1 MAAPS
6 FETLL
11 YEVED
16 GIATITLNRPDRL
29 NAFTPKMALELI
41 AAFDVTDADDS
52 VGAVIVTGAGRGF
65 CAGADL
71 ASGGQT
77 FAAGSREAERR
88 AAGDTED
95 LTRDGGGRV
104 TLRIFNSLKPVIAAV
119 NGAAVGVGATMQL
132 AMDVRLAA
140 EGARFGFVF
149 ARRGITPEACSSWFL
164 PRLVGISTA
173 LDWCYSGRVF
183 EASEALERGLVRSLH
198 APEALLPAARALARS
213 YIDHSAPVSVALTR
227 QLMWRGLTLDHPMEA
242 HRADSR
248 AIRARGA
255 STDAQEGIAAFL
267 EKREPIYPDRVSA
280 GLPAVWPEWVEPVY
294 R

>member
-1 MAAPS
+1 MPHPT

-11 YEVED
+11 YDVED
-16 GIATITLNRPDRL
+16 GIATITLNRPERM
-29 NAFTPKMALELI
+29 NAFTPKMELELI
-41 AAFDVTDADDS
+41 AAFDATDADDA

-71 ASGGQT
+71 GGGGGT
-77 FAAGSREAERR
+77 FGEGRQAERA

-104 TLRIFNSLKPVIAAV
+104 TLRIFDSLKPVIAAV

-132 AMDVRLAA
+132 AMDVRIAVD
-140 EGARFGFVF
+140 GAKYGFVF

-173 LDWCYSGRVF
+173 LDWCYSGRIF
-183 EASEALERGLVRSLH
+183 PASEAHERGLVRALH
-198 APEALLPAARALARS
+198 SADDLLPAARAIARS
-213 YIDHSAPVSVALTR
+213 YLEASAPVSVALTR
-227 QLMWRGLTLDHPMEA
+227 QLMWRGLTLSHPMDI

-248 AIRARGA
+248 SIRARGNA
-255 STDAQEGIAAFL
+255 ADSKEGIDSFL
-267 EKREPIYPDRVSA
+267 EKRDAKFPDKVSSD
-280 GLPAVWPEWVEPVY
+280 LPDVWPEWEPPTY